1 MISLWW
7 SVLYLSDDTAFYLQN
22 NSGMPMGMASLLT
35 APLVSDSA
43 GEDSV
48 SLNFVAEMFTIY
60 IL

>member
-1 MISLWW
+1 
-7 SVLYLSDDTAFYLQN
+7 
-22 NSGMPMGMASLLT
+22 MGMASLLT

-60 IL
+60 IFINQF